1 MLPDSGRDR
10 KGQAISPFP
19 HCWYSGI
26 WERIYPG
33 AADLNQRKVLAIT
46 KRAAQF
52 CGTQSLLYA
61 SGIELVGAAS
71 MKSARQ
77 TIKDDAV
84 KGVIVCLHSWSEQER
99 DGMVSELET
108 NHPDVS
114 VIVRCPGCSGCDEA
128 TQTPGTLTETHQ
140 FSNL

>member
-1 MLPDSGRDR
+1 V
-10 KGQAISPFP
+10 
-19 HCWYSGI
+19 
-26 WERIYPG
+26 
-33 AADLNQRKVLAIT
+33 NQRKVLAIT

-61 SGIELVGAAS
+61 SGIELLGTTS
-71 MKSARQ
+71 MKSARRV
-77 TIKDDAV
+77 IKDDAV

-99 DGMVSELET
+99 DGMVSELEA

-128 TQTPGTLTETHQ
+128 KQKAGTLTETHH
-140 FSNL
+140 FAHL